1 MKLTRRS
8 FAGMAGAL
16 LAGLGLATGATAQQQ
31 GGTLV
36 MIVQPEPP
44 SLASYLSTSGPIGM
58 VTSKIY
64 DGLLEYDTELQP
76 QPSLAESWEVSPDGK
91 SITFKLRQGVKFHDG
106 EALTS
111 ADVKFSILKAAKV
124 THPRGPN
131 TFLSVTDIETPDD
144 HTVTLVLSEPAPY
157 MLMAFSGYET
167 PILPEHIF
175 SEGDL
180 RAHPNANNPVGSGP
194 FTFTEWKKGQYIRL
208 DRNPNYWKEGRPYLD
223 RIVARFILD
232 SSTRT
237 AALEKGEA
245 HFAAMGAVPFN
256 DAKKLAAN
264 PDLMVTTRGH
274 EMFSPVSE
282 LLLNTEREL
291 LKDKRVRQAIAYA
304 MQRQFIIDNIWFGY
318 GKPATGPM
326 SSNFA
331 PAGLYSGDVKTYE
344 SEDGVEIANKILDE
358 AGYAKDAD
366 AVRFELM
373 HDSLP
378 YGQEWTRFGEYV
390 QQQLGKI
397 GIKVVIRQEDVARW
411 LKRTYHD
418 HDFDT
423 TANYLYN
430 LADPVIGVHRAV
442 HSGQI
447 KPGTVFTNGSY
458 WSDPEVDKLLDM
470 AKVEPDAAKRSALYD
485 QALKIVAEE
494 IPIIWVH
501 EMNFPTVVNN
511 KFADVI
517 VSALGVYANF
527 DRAHMK

>member
-1 MKLTRRS
+1 
-8 FAGMAGAL
+8 
-16 LAGLGLATGATAQQQ
+16 
-31 GGTLV
+31 
-36 MIVQPEPP
+36 
-44 SLASYLSTSGPIGM
+44 
-58 VTSKIY
+58 
-64 DGLLEYDTELQP
+64 
-76 QPSLAESWEVSPDGK
+76 
-91 SITFKLRQGVKFHDG
+91 
-106 EALTS
+106 
-111 ADVKFSILKAAKV
+111 
-124 THPRGPN
+124 
-131 TFLSVTDIETPDD
+131 
-144 HTVTLVLSEPAPY
+144 

-194 FTFTEWKKGQYIRL
+194 FMFTEWKKGQYIRL

-344 SEDGVEIANKILDE
+344 TENGVEIANKILDE

-366 AVRFELM
+366 GVRFELM

-470 AKVEPDAAKRSALYD
+470 AKVEPDASKRSALYD

-511 KFADVI
+511 KFGDVI

>member
-1 MKLTRRS
+1 
-8 FAGMAGAL
+8 
-16 LAGLGLATGATAQQQ
+16 
-31 GGTLV
+31 
-36 MIVQPEPP
+36 
-44 SLASYLSTSGPIGM
+44 
-58 VTSKIY
+58 
-64 DGLLEYDTELQP
+64 
-76 QPSLAESWEVSPDGK
+76 
-91 SITFKLRQGVKFHDG
+91 
-106 EALTS
+106 
-111 ADVKFSILKAAKV
+111 
-124 THPRGPN
+124 
-131 TFLSVTDIETPDD
+131 
-144 HTVTLVLSEPAPY
+144 

-194 FTFTEWKKGQYIRL
+194 FKFTEWKKGQYIRL
-208 DRNPNYWKEGRPYLD
+208 DRNPDYWKEGRPYLD

-264 PDLMVTTRGH
+264 PDLMVTTKGH

-282 LLLNTEREL
+282 LLLNTEREVL
-291 LKDKRVRQAIAYA
+291 NDKRVRQAIAYA
-304 MQRQFIIDNIWFGY
+304 MERQFVIDNIWFGY

-331 PAGLYSGDVKTYE
+331 PAGLYSGDVKIYE
-344 SEDGVEIANKILDE
+344 SENGVDIANKILDD

-366 AVRFELM
+366 GVRFELM

-397 GIKVVIRQEDVARW
+397 GIKITIRQEDVARW
-411 LKRTYHD
+411 LRRTYHD

-423 TANYLYN
+423 TAGYLYN

-485 QALKIVAEE
+485 KALKHVAEE
-494 IPIIWVH
+494 IPIIWIH

-527 DRAHMK
+527 DRAYMK

>member
-1 MKLTRRS
+1 M
-8 FAGMAGAL
+8 
-16 LAGLGLATGATAQQQ
+16 
-31 GGTLV
+31 
-36 MIVQPEPP
+36 
-44 SLASYLSTSGPIGM
+44 
-58 VTSKIY
+58 
-64 DGLLEYDTELQP
+64 
-76 QPSLAESWEVSPDGK
+76 
-91 SITFKLRQGVKFHDG
+91 
-106 EALTS
+106 
-111 ADVKFSILKAAKV
+111 
-124 THPRGPN
+124 
-131 TFLSVTDIETPDD
+131 
-144 HTVTLVLSEPAPY
+144 TLVLSEPAPY
-157 MLMAFSGYET
+157 MVMAFSGYET

-175 SEGDL
+175 SDRGSS
-180 RAHPNANNPVGSGP
+180 RAPERQQARRLPDRSSSRSGRRASTSAWTATLTTGRRGS
-194 FTFTEWKKGQYIRL
+194 Q
-208 DRNPNYWKEGRPYLD
+208 YLD
-223 RIVARFILD
+223 RIVARFIAD

-256 DAKKLAAN
+256 DAKKLAAI
-264 PDLMVTTRGH
+264 PSLTVTTKGH

-304 MQRQFIIDNIWFGY
+304 MSRQFIIDNIWFGY

-331 PAGLYSGDVKTYE
+331 PAGLYTGDVKTYE
-344 SEDGVEIANKILDE
+344 VPDGVEIANGILDE
-358 AGYAKDAD
+358 AGYKKDAD
-366 AVRFELM
+366 GVRFELM

-397 GIKVVIRQEDVARW
+397 GIKVTIRQEDVARW
-411 LKRTYHD
+411 LKRTYGD

-470 AKVEPDAAKRSALYD
+470 AKVEPDAAEAQRPLRS
-485 QALKIVAEE
+485 
-494 IPIIWVH
+494 
-501 EMNFPTVVNN
+501 
-511 KFADVI
+511 
-517 VSALGVYANF
+517 GVE
-527 DRAHMK
+527 DRRRGDPHSSGSTR

>member
-1 MKLTRRS
+1 
-8 FAGMAGAL
+8 
-16 LAGLGLATGATAQQQ
+16 
-31 GGTLV
+31 
-36 MIVQPEPP
+36 
-44 SLASYLSTSGPIGM
+44 
-58 VTSKIY
+58 
-64 DGLLEYDTELQP
+64 
-76 QPSLAESWEVSPDGK
+76 
-91 SITFKLRQGVKFHDG
+91 
-106 EALTS
+106 
-111 ADVKFSILKAAKV
+111 
-124 THPRGPN
+124 
-131 TFLSVTDIETPDD
+131 
-144 HTVTLVLSEPAPY
+144 
-157 MLMAFSGYET
+157 
-167 PILPEHIF
+167 
-175 SEGDL
+175 
-180 RAHPNANNPVGSGP
+180 
-194 FTFTEWKKGQYIRL
+194 
-208 DRNPNYWKEGRPYLD
+208 
-223 RIVARFILD
+223 
-232 SSTRT
+232 
-237 AALEKGEA
+237 
-245 HFAAMGAVPFN
+245 MGAVPFN
-256 DAKKLAAN
+256 DAKKLAAI
-264 PDLMVTTRGH
+264 PSLTVTTKGH

-304 MQRQFIIDNIWFGY
+304 MSRQFIIDNIWFGY

-331 PAGLYSGDVKTYE
+331 PAGLYTGDVKTYE
-344 SEDGVEIANKILDE
+344 VPDGVEIANGILDE
-358 AGYAKDAD
+358 AGYKKDAD
-366 AVRFELM
+366 GVRFELM

-397 GIKVVIRQEDVARW
+397 GIKVTIRQEDVARW
-411 LKRTYHD
+411 LKRTYGD

-470 AKVEPDAAKRSALYD
+470 AKVEPDAQKRSALYD

-511 KFADVI
+511 MFADVI
-517 VSALGVYANF
+517 VSALGVYASF
-527 DRAHMK
+527 DRAYMK